1 MYTTRP
7 KRVNRKKQ
15 RGFSIVAAIFLV
27 VVLALLGGYLVTISG
42 TQQATISMSV
52 QGARAYQAA
61 QAGIEWGTRLVVTAP
76 GTMCGVVS
84 TNTSFTLT
92 SGALNGF
99 TVSVDCILTTH
110 QERSDNYS
118 IYVLTSTASQGT
130 AGSLDY
136 VSRTIRATVTDA
148 P

>member
-1 MYTTRP
+1 MSKAR
-7 KRVNRKKQ
+7 Q
-15 RGFSIVAAIFLV
+15 QGFSIVAAIFLV

-42 TQQATISMSV
+42 TQQATVSMGV

-61 QAGIEWGTRLVVTAP
+61 QAGIEWGTRMVVTTPAS
-76 GTMCGVVS
+76 MCTVGS
-84 TNTSFTLT
+84 MNTSFTLT

-99 TVSVDCILTTH
+99 NVSVDCILTTH
-110 QERSDNYS
+110 QERSDNYA
-118 IYVLTSTASQGT
+118 IYVLTSTGSQGSV
-130 AGSLDY
+130 GSLDY

>member
-1 MYTTRP
+1 MDI
-7 KRVNRKKQ
+7 Q
-15 RGFSIVAAIFLV
+15 RQKGFSIVTAIFV
-27 VVLALLGGYLVTISG
+27 IVVLALLGSYLVSISG
-42 TQQATISMSV
+42 TQQATVSMGV

-61 QAGIEWGTRLVVTAP
+61 QAGIEWGVRLVTTTPAA
-76 GTMCGVVS
+76 MCSTGS

-99 TVSVDCILTTH
+99 VVSVDCIFTNH
-110 QERSDNYS
+110 QERSDNYAV
-118 IYVLTSTASQGT
+118 YVLTSTASMG
-130 AGSLDY
+130 AVGSLDY